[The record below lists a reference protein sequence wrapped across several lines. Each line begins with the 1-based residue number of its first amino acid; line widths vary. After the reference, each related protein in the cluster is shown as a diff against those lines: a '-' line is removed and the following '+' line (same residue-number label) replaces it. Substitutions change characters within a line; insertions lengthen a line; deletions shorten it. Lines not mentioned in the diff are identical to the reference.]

1 MAVVRRSYI
10 VYIMTN
16 RRNGTL
22 YTGVTSDLPR
32 RVWQHRHGH
41 FDSFTKRY
49 GLHRLVFREV
59 YETPEAAIAREKQIK
74 AGSRRKKLM
83 LIKGM
88 NPEWN
93 DLAPDT

>member
-1 MAVVRRSYI
+1 MAVVRRSYA

-32 RVWQHRHGH
+32 RVWQHRNGH
-41 FDSFTKRY
+41 FAGFTSRY
-49 GLHRLVFREV
+49 GLHRLVYREFF
-59 YETPEAAIAREKQIK
+59 ETPDAAIAREKQIK
-74 AGSRRKKLM
+74 AGSRRKKLS
-83 LIKGM
+83 LIESC

-93 DLAPDT
+93 DLVGAP